1 MEGSTMKRDEIVTWF
16 GESTVADAE
25 ALIGKSFEEF
35 TADDLQRVLDTLHGE
50 IGAAEPRSGPGSRE
64 ETSHE
69 QAAGVDREVSE

>member
-1 MEGSTMKRDEIVTWF
+1 MKRDEVVTWF

-50 IGAAEPRSGPGSRE
+50 TGAAEAEIDALKGLQGQGTVEP
-64 ETSHE
+64 
-69 QAAGVDREVSE
+69 